1 MTAGAQLVVLAAAPF
16 TQWLI
21 LGNPVWRWLV
31 ALGIALAVLVA
42 LKLVRDRVAGR
53 LARLAGRTAGA
64 WDDFLVELL
73 QRRTGFVTLVVL
85 AVWAGAQALVLPEP
99 VAFRIRQITGIV
111 LVLQVALWANHAIGF
126 FLTRVFKARGE
137 DDDEV
142 AAALAA
148 AQLLSRVGLWTVVIL
163 VVLRQLGMDIT
174 ALVAGLGI
182 AGIAVG
188 LALQNVLGDLFASL
202 SIVLDKPFVVGDFIV
217 VDNFAGTVQH
227 VGIKTTRVRALT
239 GEEIVIANADLLK
252 SRIRNMKRMTERRVE
267 FRIGVTYGTPVEKL
281 ERIPAMVREII
292 EAQPQVRFDRG
303 HFKQLGDSAL
313 IFEFVYFVTDP
324 DYVLYMDT
332 QQAIN
337 LAIYRRFMQEGIE
350 FAFPTQTVHLVEE
363 GPETA
368 PAQGVVEPGRAPG
381 AAAPAMPAGAP
392 SPGVAGTPA
401 PATASPEASSPAR
414 HRPDEPAPGE
424 PPARRAAEGDSAR

>member
-1 MTAGAQLVVLAAAPF
+1 MTGEMDLLAMAAAPF
-16 TQWLI
+16 TRWPI

-31 ALGIALAVLVA
+31 AVGIAVAALLVL
-42 LKLVRDRVAGR
+42 LLLRDRLA
-53 LARLAGRTAGA
+53 ARLAHLAGRSASA

-73 QRRTGFVTLVVL
+73 QRRTGFLTLLAV
-85 AVWAGAQALVLPEP
+85 AVWAGSQALLIPEP
-99 VAFRIRQITGIV
+99 VAFRIRQVTSIV
-111 LVLQVALWANHAIGF
+111 LILQVALWANYAIGF
-126 FLTRVFKARGE
+126 FLTRAFEARG
-137 DDDEV
+137 DDEEV
-142 AAALAA
+142 AAALAG

-239 GEEIVIANADLLK
+239 GEEIVFSNADLLK
-252 SRIRNMKRMTERRVE
+252 SRVRNMKRMAERRVE
-267 FRIGVTYGTPVEKL
+267 FRLGVPYGTPVEKL

-292 EAQPQVRFDRG
+292 ESQPHVRFDRG

-324 DYVLYMDT
+324 DYLLYMDT
-332 QQAIN
+332 QHAIN
-337 LAIYRRFMQEGIE
+337 LAIYRRFGEEGID
-350 FAFPTQTVHLVEE
+350 FALPTQTVHVVEGTETIPAEAARAEGQGTVGGEAPMQRKLQEE
-363 GPETA
+363 GQPR
-368 PAQGVVEPGRAPG
+368 GR
-381 AAAPAMPAGAP
+381 
-392 SPGVAGTPA
+392 TQ
-401 PATASPEASSPAR
+401 
-414 HRPDEPAPGE
+414 
-424 PPARRAAEGDSAR
+424 AEG

>member
-1 MTAGAQLVVLAAAPF
+1 MTGDTAFLALAAAPF
-16 TQWLI
+16 TRWLI

-31 ALGIALAVLVA
+31 ALGVALLTLALLKLARDRLAARLAV
-42 LKLVRDRVAGR
+42 
-53 LARLAGRTAGA
+53 LAGRTGTA

-73 QRRTGFVTLVVL
+73 QRRTGTLTLLVL
-85 AVWAGAQALVLPEP
+85 AVWAGSQVLALPEP
-99 VAFRIRQITGIV
+99 LAFRLRQIVGLALI
-111 LVLQVALWANHAIGF
+111 LQVALWANYAIGF
-126 FLTRVFKARGE
+126 FLSRAFQERGGE
-137 DDDEV
+137 DEEV

-148 AQLLSRVGLWTVVIL
+148 AQLLSRVGLWTLVIL

-217 VDNFAGTVQH
+217 VDNFVGTVQH

-239 GEEIVIANADLLK
+239 GEEVVFANADLLK

-267 FRIGVTYGTPVEKL
+267 FRIRVAYGTPVQQL

-292 EAQPQVRFDRG
+292 ESQPHVRFDRG
-303 HFKQLGDSAL
+303 HLKQLGDSAL

-324 DYVLYMDT
+324 DYLLYMDI

-337 LAIYRRFMQEGIE
+337 LAIYRRFAEEGIP
-350 FAFPTQTVHLVEE
+350 FAFPTQTVHVVEE
-363 GPETA
+363 GAEVPAKATA
-368 PAQGVVEPGRAPG
+368 SDLVAAPRG
-381 AAAPAMPAGAP
+381 AAEAAAPPR
-392 SPGVAGTPA
+392 
-401 PATASPEASSPAR
+401 E
-414 HRPDEPAPGE
+414 EPASGS
-424 PPARRAAEGDSAR
+424 ARRPSAEQG

>member
-1 MTAGAQLVVLAAAPF
+1 MGEMDLLAMAAAPF
-16 TQWLI
+16 TRWPI
-21 LGNPVWRWLV
+21 LGNPVWRWLL
-31 ALGIALAVLVA
+31 ALAIGLAVLAV
-42 LKLVRDRVAGR
+42 LILVRDRLAGR
-53 LARLAGRTAGA
+53 LARLAGRTASA
-64 WDDFLVELL
+64 WDDFAVELL
-73 QRRTGFVTLVVL
+73 QRRTGIITLLAV
-85 AVWAGAQALVLPEP
+85 AVWAGSQALVIAEP
-99 VAFRIRQITGIV
+99 VAFRIRQITSIV
-111 LVLQVALWANHAIGF
+111 LILQVALWANYAIGF
-126 FLTRVFKARGE
+126 FLARVFESRG
-137 DDDEV
+137 DDEEV
-142 AAALAA
+142 AAALAG
-148 AQLLSRVGLWTVVIL
+148 AQLLSRVGLWTIVIL

-267 FRIGVTYGTPVEKL
+267 FRVGVPYGTPVEKL
-281 ERIPAMVREII
+281 ERIPGLVREII

-313 IFEFVYFVTDP
+313 IFEFVYFATDP
-324 DYVLYMDT
+324 DYVLYMDI

-337 LAIYRRFMQEGIE
+337 LAIYRRFTEEGIE
-350 FAFPTQTVHLVEE
+350 FAFPTQTVHLIEPGEATEPV
-363 GPETA
+363 
-368 PAQGVVEPGRAPG
+368 PAKGALEPGRAAATAGSG
-381 AAAPAMPAGAP
+381 AGAGAGAPAGAWSADP
-392 SPGVAGTPA
+392 MQAQGLNHA
-401 PATASPEASSPAR
+401 
-414 HRPDEPAPGE
+414 DEPAPGDA
-424 PPARRAAEGDSAR
+424 PQRRRADEGPA